1 MLQNV
6 AYSQPVVTIV
16 YPVVKVS
23 TFSTREYHCS
33 RKIITTDLFVIELI
47 RLVADNPLVRLL
59 RLHGGDAP
67 GHAHRALEEEQ
78 RLHRVR
84 VRLRGGG
91 GGGGGRQR
99 EGGRQG
105 GGGAGPGGA

>member
-1 MLQNV
+1 M
-6 AYSQPVVTIV
+6 
-16 YPVVKVS
+16 KVS
-23 TFSTREYHCS
+23 TFSTGDRYLIYNHYS
-33 RKIITTDLFVIELI
+33 RKIFTDLFVIELI

-67 GHAHRALEEEQ
+67 GHAHRALEEEE
-78 RLHRVR
+78 RLHRVW

-105 GGGAGPGGA
+105 GGGARPGGA